1 MLVNSEMANQA
12 ALLQPYL
19 QGVDPSLLGLNS
31 QIDLQQMYLSMLQNP
46 SPSSLLFPGQSL
58 GNFSSTSMSSI
69 LGLPGMSNIG
79 GVGNFGSLGMGHG
92 AHHGGSAASFHQP
105 AEKNQIKLFV
115 GGLAFHTHENDLNKY
130 FSAFGRVDNTIVM
143 RDKETQR
150 GRGFGFV
157 LITFKDEDEA
167 QLLKKKIIM
176 QNQQEGHFILD
187 KKVDVKSAEDN
198 QGGKPEGFG

>member
-1 MLVNSEMANQA
+1 
-12 ALLQPYL
+12 
-19 QGVDPSLLGLNS
+19 
-31 QIDLQQMYLSMLQNP
+31 MYLAMLQNP
-46 SPSSLLFPGQSL
+46 SQSSLLFPSSNL
-58 GNFSSTSMSSI
+58 GSFNSSSINSI
-69 LGLPGMSNIG
+69 LGMPGMPSLG
-79 GVGNFGSLGMGHG
+79 GVSSFSGLGIGIG
-92 AHHGGSAASFHQP
+92 QSGGHGGSAASFHQP

-130 FSAFGRVDNTIVM
+130 FSVFGRVDNTIVM

-176 QNQQEGHFILD
+176 TNQQEGHYILD

-198 QGGKPEGFG
+198 QGGKPEGGFN

>member
-1 MLVNSEMANQA
+1 M
-12 ALLQPYL
+12 
-19 QGVDPSLLGLNS
+19 
-31 QIDLQQMYLSMLQNP
+31 
-46 SPSSLLFPGQSL
+46 SSL
-58 GNFSSTSMSSI
+58 
-69 LGLPGMSNIG
+69 G
-79 GVGNFGSLGMGHG
+79 GVSSFGSLGMGSG
-92 AHHGGSAASFHQP
+92 GNHGGSAASFHQP

-130 FSAFGRVDNTIVM
+130 FSVFGRVDNTIVM

-167 QLLKKKIIM
+167 NLLKKKIIM
-176 QNQQEGHFILD
+176 QNQQEGHYILD

-198 QGGKPEGFG
+198 QGGLARAGHNSVAVTTSAVVLTTVRIFRMEVEITDRRSILHRTGSRSKNPTRML

>member
-1 MLVNSEMANQA
+1 MPGM
-12 ALLQPYL
+12 
-19 QGVDPSLLGLNS
+19 PSLGGVSSFSGLG
-31 QIDLQQMYLSMLQNP
+31 IGI
-46 SPSSLLFPGQSL
+46 GQS
-58 GNFSSTSMSSI
+58 
-69 LGLPGMSNIG
+69 G
-79 GVGNFGSLGMGHG
+79 G
-92 AHHGGSAASFHQP
+92 HGGSAASFHQP

-130 FSAFGRVDNTIVM
+130 FSVFGRVDNTIVM

-176 QNQQEGHFILD
+176 TNQQEGHYILD

-198 QGGKPEGFG
+198 QGSKPEGGFN